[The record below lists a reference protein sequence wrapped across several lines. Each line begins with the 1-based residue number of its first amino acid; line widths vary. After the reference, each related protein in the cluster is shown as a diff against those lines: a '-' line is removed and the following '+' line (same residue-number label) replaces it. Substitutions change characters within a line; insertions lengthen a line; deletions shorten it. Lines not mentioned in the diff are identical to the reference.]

1 MLHTSRLHISI
12 PALPVAK
19 NIFGKRISALKAK
32 LNNEITQKTIIFAT
46 ILALLLL
53 AANLENIM

>member
-1 MLHTSRLHISI
+1 MPHASRLHISL
-12 PALPVAK
+12 PALPAAK
-19 NIFGKRISALKAK
+19 NIFSKKISALKAK
-32 LNNEITQKTIIFAT
+32 LNNEIIQKTIIFAT